1 MLKVSNV
8 SYNYTK
14 DTLAVDNL
22 SFELNEGEILGL
34 LGANGSG
41 KTTTFRM
48 IMGLI
53 EPTSGSITYY
63 GHKVSLNDTDT
74 IGYMI
79 EERSLLPKLKVKELI
94 YYFGSLKNLNY
105 QQIQKRTDYWLKRFN
120 IEQYLDKKV
129 SELSKGNQQKIQFI
143 ISLLGNPKLLILD
156 EPFSG
161 LDVIAT
167 NEFIKVLND
176 FIKQGTMIIFS
187 SHQIDKVEKFCQ
199 KVVVLK
205 KGKTIINGDI
215 LKIKKD
221 YGIVNLVIKADG
233 IDFEFL
239 KTIEGVI
246 NIKEEND
253 EIIVKIKEEKYK
265 ENVFDYIKTLKN
277 VSKFEL
283 VYAPLTEIFIDKV
296 GVLENEE
303 R

>member
-1 MLKVSNV
+1 MLKVNNA
-8 SYNYTK
+8 SYKYTK
-14 DTLAVDNL
+14 DVFAVENL
-22 SFELNEGEILGL
+22 SFELKEGEILGL

-53 EPTSGSITYY
+53 EPTSGDISYY
-63 GHKVSLNDTDT
+63 GHKVSLKDTDT

-79 EERSLLPKLKVKELI
+79 EERSLLTKLKVKELI
-94 YYFGSLKNLNY
+94 YYFASLKNLSSKE
-105 QQIQKRTDYWLKRFN
+105 IEAGISYWFKRFN
-120 IEQYLDKKV
+120 IEQYIDKKV

-143 ISLLGNPKLLILD
+143 IALINKPKLLILD

-167 NEFIKVLND
+167 DEFIKVLYD
-176 FIKQGTMIIFS
+176 FLKNKTMIVFS

-215 LKIKKD
+215 LEIKKN
-221 YGIVNLVIKADG
+221 YGKVNILIKADNIN
-233 IDFEFL
+233 IDL
-239 KTIEGVI
+239 LNNIEGVI
-246 NIKEEND
+246 NTRVDND
-253 EIIVKIKEEKYK
+253 IVIAKLKDESYK
-265 ENVFDYIKTLKN
+265 EKVFEYVKTLKN
-277 VSKFEL
+277 VSKFE
-283 VYAPLTEIFIDKV
+283 VEFATLTEIFIDKV
-296 GVLENEE
+296 GEMENE

>member
-1 MLKVSNV
+1 MLKVSNA
-8 SYNYTK
+8 SYKYTK
-14 DTLAVDNL
+14 DKLAVDNL
-22 SFELNEGEILGL
+22 SFELKEGEILGI

-53 EPTSGSITYY
+53 EPTFGSISYY
-63 GHKVSLNDTDT
+63 GHKVSLKDTDT

-79 EERSLLPKLKVKELI
+79 EERSLLTKIKVKELI
-94 YYFGSLKNLNY
+94 YYFASLKNLKLSE
-105 QQIQKRTDYWLKRFN
+105 IEEGIKYWFKRFN

-143 ISLLGNPKLLILD
+143 IALINKPKLLILD

-167 NEFIKVLND
+167 EEFIKVLYDFLKND
-176 FIKQGTMIIFS
+176 TMIIFS

-205 KGKTIINGDI
+205 NGKTILNGDI
-215 LKIKKD
+215 NEIKKN
-221 YGIVNLVIKADG
+221 YGKVNISIKADNVD
-233 IDFEFL
+233 IDTL
-239 KTIEGVI
+239 KNIKGVI
-246 NIKEEND
+246 EVKTEKD
-253 EIIVKIKEEKYK
+253 LIIAKLEDEKYK
-265 ENVFDYIKTLKN
+265 EEVFGYIKTLKN

-283 VYAPLTEIFIDKV
+283 ELASLTEIFIDKV
-296 GVLENEE
+296 GEIENE
-303 R
+303 

>member
-1 MLKVSNV
+1 MLKVNNA
-8 SYNYTK
+8 SYKYTK
-14 DTLAVDNL
+14 DVFAVENL
-22 SFELNEGEILGL
+22 SFELKEGEILGL

-53 EPTSGSITYY
+53 EPTSGDISYY
-63 GHKVSLNDTDT
+63 GHKVSLKDTDT

-79 EERSLLPKLKVKELI
+79 EERSLLTKLKVKELI
-94 YYFGSLKNLNY
+94 YYFASLKNLSSKE
-105 QQIQKRTDYWLKRFN
+105 IEAGISYWFKRFN

-143 ISLLGNPKLLILD
+143 IALINKPKLLILD

-167 NEFIKVLND
+167 DEFIKVLYD
-176 FIKQGTMIIFS
+176 FLKNKTMIVFS

-205 KGKTIINGDI
+205 KGKTIMNGDI
-215 LKIKKD
+215 LEIKKN
-221 YGIVNLVIKADG
+221 YGKVNILIKADNIN
-233 IDFEFL
+233 IDL
-239 KTIEGVI
+239 LNNIEGVI
-246 NIKEEND
+246 NTRVDND
-253 EIIVKIKEEKYK
+253 IVIAKLKDESYK
-265 ENVFDYIKTLKN
+265 EKVFEYVKTLKN
-277 VSKFEL
+277 VSKFE
-283 VYAPLTEIFIDKV
+283 VEFATLTEIFIDKV
-296 GVLENEE
+296 GEMENE

>member
-1 MLKVSNV
+1 MLKVNNA
-8 SYNYTK
+8 SYKYTK
-14 DTLAVDNL
+14 DVFAVENL
-22 SFELNEGEILGL
+22 SFELKEGEILGL

-53 EPTSGSITYY
+53 EPTSGDISYY
-63 GHKVSLNDTDT
+63 GHKVSLKDTDT

-79 EERSLLPKLKVKELI
+79 EERSLLTKLKVKELI
-94 YYFGSLKNLNY
+94 YYFASLKNLSSKE
-105 QQIQKRTDYWLKRFN
+105 IEAGISYWFKRFN

-143 ISLLGNPKLLILD
+143 IALINKPKLLILD

-167 NEFIKVLND
+167 DEFIKVLYD
-176 FIKQGTMIIFS
+176 FLKNKTMIVFS

-215 LKIKKD
+215 LEIKKN
-221 YGIVNLVIKADG
+221 YGKVNILIKADNIN
-233 IDFEFL
+233 IDL
-239 KTIEGVI
+239 LNNIEGVI
-246 NIKEEND
+246 NTRVEKDIVIAKLKD
-253 EIIVKIKEEKYK
+253 ESYK
-265 ENVFDYIKTLKN
+265 EKVFEYVKTLKN
-277 VSKFEL
+277 VSKFE
-283 VYAPLTEIFIDKV
+283 VEFATLTEIFIDKV
-296 GVLENEE
+296 GEMENE

>member
-1 MLKVSNV
+1 MLKVNNA
-8 SYNYTK
+8 SYKYTK
-14 DTLAVDNL
+14 DVFAVENL
-22 SFELNEGEILGL
+22 SFELKEGEILGL

-53 EPTSGSITYY
+53 EPTSGDISYY
-63 GHKVSLNDTDT
+63 GHKVSLKDTDT

-79 EERSLLPKLKVKELI
+79 EERSLLTKLKVKELI
-94 YYFGSLKNLNY
+94 YYFASLKNLSSKE
-105 QQIQKRTDYWLKRFN
+105 IEAGISYWFKRFN

-143 ISLLGNPKLLILD
+143 IALINKPKLLILD

-167 NEFIKVLND
+167 DEFIKVLYD
-176 FIKQGTMIIFS
+176 FLKNKTMIVFS

-215 LKIKKD
+215 LEIKKN
-221 YGIVNLVIKADG
+221 YGKVNILIKADNIN
-233 IDFEFL
+233 IDL
-239 KTIEGVI
+239 LNNIEGVI
-246 NIKEEND
+246 NTRVDND
-253 EIIVKIKEEKYK
+253 IVIAKLKDESYK
-265 ENVFDYIKTLKN
+265 EKVFEYVKTLKN
-277 VSKFEL
+277 VSKFE
-283 VYAPLTEIFIDKV
+283 VEFATLTEIFIDKV
-296 GVLENEE
+296 GEMENE

>member
-1 MLKVSNV
+1 MLKVNNA
-8 SYNYTK
+8 SYKYTK
-14 DTLAVDNL
+14 DVFAVENL
-22 SFELNEGEILGL
+22 SFELKEGEILGL

-53 EPTSGSITYY
+53 EPTSGDISYY
-63 GHKVSLNDTDT
+63 GHKVSLKDTDT

-79 EERSLLPKLKVKELI
+79 EERSLLTKLKVKELI
-94 YYFGSLKNLNY
+94 YYFASLKNLSSKE
-105 QQIQKRTDYWLKRFN
+105 IEAGISYWFKRFN
-120 IEQYLDKKV
+120 IDQYLDKKV

-143 ISLLGNPKLLILD
+143 IALINKPKLLILD

-167 NEFIKVLND
+167 DEFIKVLYD
-176 FIKQGTMIIFS
+176 FLKNKSMIVFS

-215 LKIKKD
+215 LEIKKN
-221 YGIVNLVIKADG
+221 YGKVNILIKADNIN
-233 IDFEFL
+233 IDL
-239 KTIEGVI
+239 LNNIEGVI
-246 NIKEEND
+246 NTRVDND
-253 EIIVKIKEEKYK
+253 IVIAKLKDESYK
-265 ENVFDYIKTLKN
+265 EKVFEYVKTLKN
-277 VSKFEL
+277 VSKFE
-283 VYAPLTEIFIDKV
+283 VEFATLTEIFIDKV
-296 GVLENEE
+296 GEMENE

>member
-1 MLKVSNV
+1 MLKVSNA
-8 SYNYTK
+8 SYKYTK
-14 DTLAVDNL
+14 DKLAVDNL
-22 SFELNEGEILGL
+22 SFELKEGEILGI

-53 EPTSGSITYY
+53 EPTSGSISYY
-63 GHKVSLNDTDT
+63 GHKVSLKDTDT

-79 EERSLLPKLKVKELI
+79 EERSLLTKIKVKELI
-94 YYFGSLKNLNY
+94 YYFASLKNLKLSE
-105 QQIQKRTDYWLKRFN
+105 IEEGIKYWFKRFN

-143 ISLLGNPKLLILD
+143 IALINKPKLLILD

-167 NEFIKVLND
+167 EEFIKVLYDFLKND
-176 FIKQGTMIIFS
+176 TMIIFS

-205 KGKTIINGDI
+205 NGKTILNGDI
-215 LKIKKD
+215 NEIKKN
-221 YGIVNLVIKADG
+221 YGKVNISIKADNVD
-233 IDFEFL
+233 IDTL
-239 KTIEGVI
+239 KNIKGVI
-246 NIKEEND
+246 EVKTEKD
-253 EIIVKIKEEKYK
+253 LIIAKLEDEKYK
-265 ENVFDYIKTLKN
+265 EEVFEYIKTLKN

-283 VYAPLTEIFIDKV
+283 ELASLTEIFIDKV
-296 GVLENEE
+296 GEIENE
-303 R
+303 